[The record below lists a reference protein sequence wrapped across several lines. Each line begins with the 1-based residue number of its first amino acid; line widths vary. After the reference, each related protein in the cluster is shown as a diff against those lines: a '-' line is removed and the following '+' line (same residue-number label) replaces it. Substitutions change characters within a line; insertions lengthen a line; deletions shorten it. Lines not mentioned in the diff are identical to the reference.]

1 VATPL
6 VQGRLRNEPL
16 TFDVCTECAHCG
28 QIIRFR
34 MRHDLSY
41 EIEQT
46 DCAPLFF
53 VPLVDLPRLEA
64 PSIIDDF

>member
-16 TFDVCTECAHCG
+16 TFDVRTECAHCG
-28 QIIRFR
+28 RAIRFC

-41 EIEQT
+41 DISEPE
-46 DCAPLFF
+46 CAPMFF
-53 VPLVDLPRLEA
+53 VPLVDLPRLKA